1 MTLTSYETQ
10 VLNLLAA
17 SAKPIGTFEVA
28 DRLQSRP
35 TPAIDA
41 PDEDPVREAWTE
53 ERIDLVQSTISLC
66 AKGLADVAVPA
77 DGENGDRFVATDAGR
92 AFLAQQ

>member
-1 MTLTSYETQ
+1 MTLTDYQTQ

-17 SAKPIGTFEVA
+17 SAEPIGTFEVA

-35 TPAIDA
+35 APDINA

-53 ERIDLVQSTISLC
+53 ERIDLVQSTIALC
-66 AKGLADVAVPA
+66 AKGLADVAVRS

-92 AFLAQQ
+92 AFLAEQ